1 MTVRKGE
8 EFVCSEFSTFR
19 LNKIN
24 LESNQVHKKHKISYH
39 RCLKTCVDLKKKI
52 DGGKGI
58 GNETFHIWNTVNIK
72 KEPSIYLINN
82 TNHLI

>member
-24 LESNQVHKKHKISYH
+24 LESNQVHKNIKSVIIDVSKRVLI
-39 RCLKTCVDLKKKI
+39 KKKI